1 MTSGYG
7 QVPLDADA
15 PEKSTFATR
24 SGLWKWKMLS
34 FGLTSTPATFQRLM
48 EQVLL
53 GLYWKTLLLYLE
65 DVIVIS
71 PDFDSYLQ
79 RLEEVFRQLQDTG
92 LKLKPTKCELLQDEV
107 HYLGHGVSVK
117 DVANDPAKVEAIKKW
132 KPLKDVKALQA
143 FLGTAGY
150 YRQYL
155 QNFTTVAKPLT

>member
-7 QVPLDADA
+7 QVPFDADA

-24 SGLWKWKMLS
+24 SGLWKWKALS
-34 FGLTSTPATFQRLM
+34 FGLTSTPATFQRLI

-107 HYLGHGVSVK
+107 HCLGHGVCGK
-117 DVANDPAKVEAIKKW
+117 DVANDPAKVESIKK
-132 KPLKDVKALQA
+132 
-143 FLGTAGY
+143 
-150 YRQYL
+150 
-155 QNFTTVAKPLT
+155 